1 MLNINKI
8 LSFLAVG
15 SSLAAVILFFLVTT
29 QRNTIS
35 SLKQEKIELK
45 QEIAQKD
52 KELAIRIRQHEEDL
66 ETNKRQEELL
76 SSLEQSKDVDNLNH
90 VPDDSILMQL
100 RRD

>member
-35 SLKQEKIELK
+35 SLKREKIELK

-52 KELAIRIRQHEEDL
+52 KELTMRIRQHEEDL

-76 SSLEQSKDVDNLNH
+76 SSLEQSKDIDNLNH

>member
-35 SLKQEKIELK
+35 SLKQDKIELK

-52 KELAIRIRQHEEDL
+52 KELAMRIRQHEEDL
-66 ETNKRQEELL
+66 ETSKRQEELL

-90 VPDDSILMQL
+90 VPDESILMQL

>member
-35 SLKQEKIELK
+35 SLKQDKIELK

-52 KELAIRIRQHEEDL
+52 KELAMRVRQHEEDL

>member
-35 SLKQEKIELK
+35 SLKQDKIELK

-52 KELAIRIRQHEEDL
+52 KELAMRIRQHEEDL

>member
-35 SLKQEKIELK
+35 SLKQDKIELK

-52 KELAIRIRQHEEDL
+52 RELAMRIRQHEEDL

>member
-1 MLNINKI
+1 MFNVDKL

-15 SSLAAVILFFLVTT
+15 SSLAAVILFFLVIT

-35 SLKQEKIELK
+35 SLKQDKIELK

-66 ETNKRQEELL
+66 ETSKRQEELL
-76 SSLEQSKDVDNLNH
+76 SNLEKSKDIDNLNH
-90 VPDDSILMQL
+90 IPDSSILDSL

>member
-52 KELAIRIRQHEEDL
+52 KELAMRIRQHEEDL

>member
-35 SLKQEKIELK
+35 SLKQDKIELK

-66 ETNKRQEELL
+66 ETSKRQEELL

-90 VPDDSILMQL
+90 VPDGSILMQL

>member
-1 MLNINKI
+1 MTKI
-8 LSFLAVG
+8 YQILLIFSL
-15 SSLAAVILFFLVTT
+15 LAAVILFFLVTT

-35 SLKQEKIELK
+35 SLKQDKIELK

-66 ETNKRQEELL
+66 ETYKRQEELL